1 MSETKTGRGAA
12 IAGILGI
19 LGNVGA
25 IWFLWPAAHSWKPG
39 RLDLWYAE
47 YAARPLDAAL
57 SGWSFTVGLAALAV
71 FFAMLSEATRAERP
85 GLLRLGTLLAAAGAL
100 LDAAGTQAPTVAV
113 SLIGR
118 EGEATRAL
126 LGMALA
132 LDASFN
138 FLLGTGLVLANV
150 ALGGASGWPRW
161 LRGLGLVAGLAS
173 LLVAGQLHSDRFAD
187 LLAIAGPLW
196 LLWIGAVAFRLLR
209 SPSSQPEG

>member
-1 MSETKTGRGAA
+1 MSGTAVGRGAS

-25 IWFLWPAAHSWKPG
+25 IWFLWPAPHSWKPG

-47 YAARPLDAAL
+47 YTARPVDAAL

-71 FFAMLSEATRAERP
+71 FFVMLSEAARADRP

-138 FLLGTGLVLANV
+138 FLLGAGLVLANV
-150 ALGGASGWPRW
+150 ALGNGSGWPRW
-161 LRGLGLVAGLAS
+161 LRALGLVAGLAS
-173 LLVAGQLHSDRFAD
+173 LPVAGQLHSDGFAN
-187 LLAIAGPLW
+187 LLAVAGPLW
-196 LLWIGAVAFRLLR
+196 LLWIGAVAYRLLR
-209 SPSSQPEG
+209 APAPPA

>member
-1 MSETKTGRGAA
+1 MSGTATGRGTAT
-12 IAGILGI
+12 AGVLGI

-25 IWFLWPAAHSWKPG
+25 IYFLWPAAHSWKPG

-57 SGWSFTVGLAALAV
+57 SGWSFTVGLAALSV
-71 FFAMLSEATRAERP
+71 FFVMLSEVARADRP
-85 GLLRLGTLLAAAGAL
+85 SLFRLGTLLAAAGAL

-113 SLIGR
+113 SLIGH

-138 FLLGTGLVLANV
+138 FLLGVGLVLVN
-150 ALGGASGWPRW
+150 LGLGRASGWPGW
-161 LRGLGLVAGLAS
+161 LRGLGLVSGLAS
-173 LLVAGQLHSDRFAD
+173 IPVAGQLHSDSFAN

-196 LLWIGAVAFRLLR
+196 LAWIAAVAVRMLR
-209 SPSSQPEG
+209 EPRAP